1 MGRKNL
7 HIVEYSAPEP
17 RVPASEE
24 TRLELS
30 PFRLE
35 ARTAPRRYP
44 NISQPVSPHFP
55 PIERIPVPVTPF
67 PRMFR
72 DDPEP
77 ACPPPRDHPHSGK
90 GRLPRRDRDTLA
102 L

>member
-7 HIVEYSAPEP
+7 RIVEYSAPEP

-77 ACPPPRDHPHSGK
+77 A
-90 GRLPRRDRDTLA
+90 
-102 L
+102 

>member
-7 HIVEYSAPEP
+7 HIVEYSAPDP

-35 ARTAPRRYP
+35 ARTAPRTYP

-77 ACPPPRDHPHSGK
+77 A
-90 GRLPRRDRDTLA
+90 
-102 L
+102 